1 MRNVLALLY
10 YLLAVAGC
18 SGGQITDMRSETD
31 GHDIVH
37 GRIELRAGVAKFECL
52 ASSTGQCHFGVF
64 DPSCADPA
72 ASCDK
77 PPERFALAQGASR
90 EIVGLPPGFR
100 PCVSAEGEAARPDC
114 RLAR

>member
-10 YLLAVAGC
+10 YLLAVVGC
-18 SGGQITDMRSETD
+18 SGGQVTEIRSETD

-37 GRIELRAGVAKFECL
+37 GRIELNAGVAKFDCL
-52 ASSTGQCHFGVF
+52 ASSTGQCQFVLF
-64 DPSCADPA
+64 DPSCTDPA
-72 ASCDK
+72 ATCDK

-100 PCVSAEGEAARPDC
+100 PCVSAAGAPARPDC
-114 RLAR
+114 KL